1 MKLEELPPSN
11 STSQITGMN
20 PYCPSARFHSPPH
33 DFVSHR
39 RMRRLRSS
47 TRADFARF
55 SSSSPCVLKPHPR
68 RTSVAAPPH
77 PRRRRRRRIL
87 LLLHRRG
94 RSRPQPHPP
103 PPPPPPSS
111 PPPRPA
117 SSPSAAAGADVLPIR
132 RCHSP
137 CRHRRRCLCCHAPL
151 PISCHAA
158 VLGQCAYTL
167 GAEQQEGISTSLRR
181 TGRSFTISHKGF
193 SW

>member
-55 SSSSPCVLKPHPR
+55 SSSSPCVLKPHPCR
-68 RTSVAAPPH
+68 SSVAAPPH

-94 RSRPQPHPP
+94 NLNPIRRRLLLPHRRGRPLPHRPQPEPT
-103 PPPPPPSS
+103 
-111 PPPRPA
+111 
-117 SSPSAAAGADVLPIR
+117 SSPSAATAVPVAIVDVV
-132 RCHSP
+132 S
-137 CRHRRRCLCCHAPL
+137 
-151 PISCHAA
+151 AA
-158 VLGQCAYTL
+158 
-167 GAEQQEGISTSLRR
+167 SLRCP
-181 TGRSFTISHKGF
+181 SPVMQLYLANVPIP
-193 SW
+193 